1 MTKVQRNTLVVMSNI
16 VVYSMK
22 EQRNYCVMISSQV
35 LPWLFHGDGESTQW
49 HWHKA
54 WLCMLWENQ
63 WEIAQQVGSFCSTLF
78 SLVSAVFGLVELE
91 LRIRNNLQWPLQK
104 SCSLAVALLA
114 MHRFH
119 YARCLS
125 SVNKCVWVGVIEC
138 LCVCVECVW
147 VWRLLLCNA
156 KFASHCWFLPELNEC
171 ELLNERG
178 TEVGVCG
185 GGWWMSECIRLLC
198 ALPRDVFN
206 ETTTNKK
213 LNGAKFEIRL
223 RQSQ

>member
-125 SVNKCVWVGVIEC
+125 SVNKCVWLSV
-138 LCVCVECVW
+138 CVCVCWVRVSVAPIAMQCKVCEPLLIFARVERMRIVKWKGNGSGCV
-147 VWRLLLCNA
+147 
-156 KFASHCWFLPELNEC
+156 
-171 ELLNERG
+171 
-178 TEVGVCG
+178 G
-185 GGWWMSECIRLLC
+185 GGVVNEWMHSFALC
-198 ALPRDVFN
+198 TAAWRF
-206 ETTTNKK
+206 
-213 LNGAKFEIRL
+213 
-223 RQSQ
+223 